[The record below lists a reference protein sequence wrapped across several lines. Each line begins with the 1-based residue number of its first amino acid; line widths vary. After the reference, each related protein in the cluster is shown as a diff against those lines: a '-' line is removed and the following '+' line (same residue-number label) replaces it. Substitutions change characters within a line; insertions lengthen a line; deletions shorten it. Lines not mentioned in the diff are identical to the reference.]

1 MQSLESI
8 SHGHIGHVGWDLV
21 LLAQSLEL
29 SPCETLKI
37 HGCRRKMGVGA
48 FLLFVSMESF
58 LREKDGRVLRRLWRL
73 RSLYIGRK
81 VTLKIFEKKDR
92 WEPVI

>member
-1 MQSLESI
+1 MAVE
-8 SHGHIGHVGWDLV
+8 G
-21 LLAQSLEL
+21 
-29 SPCETLKI
+29 
-37 HGCRRKMGVGA
+37 MGVGD
-48 FLLFVSMESF
+48 FLLFVSMENF

-92 WEPVI
+92 CEPVI